1 MQNRL
6 VARRGLINSTMENGL
21 ETRNQNSAFNSQN
34 LHFKR
39 AKWTKITPTRKAF
52 ILCNMCKTATD
63 NIYTK
68 KPP

>member
-1 MQNRL
+1 
-6 VARRGLINSTMENGL
+6 MENGL

-52 ILCNMCKTATD
+52 LGAGEIFSLICIPFN
-63 NIYTK
+63 
-68 KPP
+68 